1 MLTPIFRL
9 GKIFEPSVII
19 INQTVGPLAG
29 ETIMA
34 NENVAAGKNQLRKNS
49 LGVGAVTFLVI
60 SAAAPLTAVA
70 GGVPISMLLGNGAGI
85 AGAFVLATII
95 LLVFA
100 VGYVAMARH
109 VANAGAFYAFA
120 ARGLGG
126 KVGGA
131 SALVAILSYNAMQI
145 GILGLLGAASAGTF
159 GALGINLP
167 WWAWSFIGIAIVAF
181 LGYRQV
187 ELSAKILIALV
198 ALEYLI
204 VLIID
209 LAILFKGGDSGL
221 SMAPFSPSQIMSGSP
236 AIGILFCFAAFIGF
250 EATTIYSEEARDPH
264 TTVPRATYYSVLLIG
279 VFYMLTAWLMANG
292 AGVDK
297 LVPTLQGLAD
307 PTTFLFELAGRY
319 VGGPVPTIMGFL
331 FVSSLFAA
339 VLAFHNGVARYKY
352 VAGREGLLP
361 DSVGVTHPVYQSPH
375 VGSIIQTV
383 VAVLVV
389 GLFAVLGM
397 DPVLQLFTWLTQLG
411 TLGVLGLMAVTSF
424 SVVAFFGKNAMGETA
439 LSTKI
444 LPTIAG
450 VVLAALFVYIFAK
463 FGDLTGAAGSL
474 GIILPSLVIVAAII
488 GFVLANGLASRN
500 PDKYKRLGMNN

>member
-1 MLTPIFRL
+1 M
-9 GKIFEPSVII
+9 
-19 INQTVGPLAG
+19 AD
-29 ETIMA
+29 TIS
-34 NENVAAGKNQLRKNS
+34 AAGANQLRKNS

-70 GGVPISMLLGNGAGI
+70 GGVPISMLLGNGSGI
-85 AGAFVLATII
+85 AGSFLLATAI

-109 VANAGAFYAFA
+109 VSNAGGFYAFA

-126 KVGGA
+126 KIGGA
-131 SALVAILSYNAMQI
+131 SAMVAIFSYNAMQI

-159 GALGINLP
+159 ASIGLDLP
-167 WWAWSFIGIAIVAF
+167 WWVWSFIGIAFAGI

-187 ELSAKILIALV
+187 ELSAKILMGLV
-198 ALEYLI
+198 ILEYLI

-209 LAILFKGGDSGL
+209 AAILFKGGDAGL
-221 SMAPFSPSQIMSGSP
+221 SFAPFSPTAILSGSP

-250 EATTIYSEEARDPH
+250 EATTIYSEEAKDPH
-264 TTVPRATYYSVLLIG
+264 TTVPKATYYSVILIG
-279 VFYMLTAWLMANG
+279 VFYMLTSWLMAVG
-292 AGVDK
+292 EGVDK
-297 LVPTLQGLAD
+297 LVPTLQGLKD

-319 VGGPVPTIMGFL
+319 VGEPIPTIMGFL
-331 FVSSLFAA
+331 FVSSLFAG

-361 DSVGVTHPVYQSPH
+361 ASVGVTHDQYQSPH

-383 VAVLVV
+383 LAIIVV
-389 GLFAVLGM
+389 GFFAVMGM

-411 TLGVLGLMAVTSF
+411 TLGILGLMAVTSF
-424 SVVAFFGKNAMGETA
+424 SVVAFFAKNAMGENA
-439 LSTKI
+439 LS
-444 LPTIAG
+444 
-450 VVLAALFVYIFAK
+450 VYIFAK

-474 GIILPSLVIVAAII
+474 GVILPSLVIVAAIV
-488 GFVLANGLASRN
+488 GFISASNLAGRDPVKFEN
-500 PDKYKRLGMNN
+500 LGSNT

>member
-1 MLTPIFRL
+1 
-9 GKIFEPSVII
+9 
-19 INQTVGPLAG
+19 
-29 ETIMA
+29 MA
-34 NENVAAGKNQLRKNS
+34 NTSSTAGANQLRKNS

-85 AGAFVLATII
+85 VGSFLLATAI

-109 VANAGAFYAFA
+109 VSSAGGFYALA

-131 SALVAILSYNAMQI
+131 SAMVAIFSYNAMQI

-159 GALGINLP
+159 ASIGLDFP
-167 WWAWSFIGIAIVAF
+167 WWIWSFVGIAFAGI

-187 ELSAKILIALV
+187 ELSAKILMALV

-204 VLIID
+204 VLILD
-209 LAILFKGGDSGL
+209 VAIFVKGGDSGL
-221 SMAPFSPSQIMSGSP
+221 SLAPFTPSAVMMGSP

-250 EATTIYSEEARDPH
+250 EATTIYSEEAKDPH
-264 TTVPRATYYSVLLIG
+264 ITVPKATYYSVILIG
-279 VFYMLTAWLMANG
+279 LFYMLTSWLMAVG

-297 LVPTLQGLAD
+297 LLPTLQALKD
-307 PTTFLFELAGRY
+307 PTTFLFDLAGRY
-319 VGGPVPTIMGFL
+319 VGGPIPTIMGFL
-331 FVSSLFAA
+331 FVSSLFAG

-361 DSVGVTHPVYQSPH
+361 ASVGVTHDQFQSPH
-375 VGSIIQTV
+375 VGSLIQT
-383 VAVLVV
+383 ALAIIVV
-389 GLFAVLGM
+389 GFFALMGL

-411 TLGVLGLMAVTSF
+411 TLGILGLMAVTSF
-424 SVVAFFGKNAMGETA
+424 SVVAFFSKNAMGESA
-439 LSTKI
+439 LAVKI
-444 LPTIAG
+444 LPIIAG
-450 VVLAALFVYIFAK
+450 VIMAALFVYIFAK
-463 FGDLTGAAGSL
+463 FGDLTGAVGSL
-474 GIILPSLVIVAAII
+474 GVILPSLVVVAAIV
-488 GFVLANGLASRN
+488 GFISASRLESN
-500 PDKYKRLGMNN
+500 DPAKFNALGSNT